1 MPQTK
6 DWAIIVGVQKY
17 PGVSDLNGPENDAK
31 DFRDW
36 VVSPRGG
43 DVPPSNV
50 RVILTSDYPLFT
62 TLKQARPITSD
73 VEAAFDDLYELV
85 WPDRMTYNPGRRLYI
100 YMAGHG
106 IEPQADHT
114 ALLMANAAERRFGY
128 HILGK
133 AYADWFF
140 RSVSFEEILLFMDCC
155 RDHYP
160 STHLN
165 NLKWDDTYD
174 HRAVDKV
181 KYLYGFGA
189 VWSKTSRERTVGVE
203 THGVFTTALLAG
215 LRGAASRPDN
225 LITAASLRDYLNE
238 NMKNFLAPEDQKNP
252 EVPKQP
258 VFTLNPSTGEGFV
271 IASAPAKTYQVE
283 IGLAADTLGREVEVR
298 NGIKF
303 EVVGKKVA
311 DTVTWEL
318 DLPRGTYL
326 AQILSLGRQK
336 TFTVPSGKE
345 DGRVDFTL

>member
-1 MPQTK
+1 MPQTR
-6 DWAIIVGVQKY
+6 DRAIIVGVQTY

-31 DFRDW
+31 DFQDW
-36 VVSPRGG
+36 VVSPHGG
-43 DVPPSNV
+43 DVPLSNV
-50 RVILTSDYPLFT
+50 RLILTSDYPPFT

-73 VEAAFDDLYELV
+73 VEAAFDELYELV
-85 WPDRMTYNPGRRLYI
+85 WPNRMTYNPGRRLYI

-106 IEPQADHT
+106 IEPPPDQT
-114 ALLMANAAERRFGY
+114 ALLMANAADRRFGY

-140 RSVSFEEILLFMDCC
+140 RSVSFEEVLLFMDCC
-155 RDHYP
+155 RDRYP

-165 NLKWDDTYD
+165 NLKWDDTFD
-174 HRAVDKV
+174 DRAVDKV

-189 VWSKTSRERTVGVE
+189 TWSKRTRERTIGGKNQ
-203 THGVFTTALLAG
+203 GVFTAALMEG

-238 NMKNFLAPEDQKNP
+238 SMKNFLAPEDQNNS
-252 EVPKQP
+252 EVPQQP

-271 IASAPAKTYQVE
+271 IASVPAKTYKVAV
-283 IGLAADTLGREVEVR
+283 GLAADTLGREVEVR

-303 EVVGKKVA
+303 EVVGKKIA
-311 DTVTWEL
+311 DTVAWEL

-326 AQILSLGRQK
+326 AQIMSLGRQK